1 MVSLMVRRFTSLVDG
16 QISPRLLTLAYGR
29 PIKLIFSC
37 SSMAIRLE
45 SASNYLL
52 YVRFAND
59 ACASLTTMTMTNL
72 IELVVELQM
81 LFDALSKNA

>member
-1 MVSLMVRRFTSLVDG
+1 MV
-16 QISPRLLTLAYGR
+16 
-29 PIKLIFSC
+29 
-37 SSMAIRLE
+37 IRLE

-59 ACASLTTMTMTNL
+59 ACASLTTMTMTDL